1 MADPT
6 KKCLKANFDA
16 RTLRQGTYLGRL
28 LLIKAHLFG
37 NVQRDCFRPEQPQDL
52 PLQEGK
58 VEDEEAARGLYC
70 RPAEKVDRGR
80 QVKSK
85 CERLPRLPSG
95 K

>member
-1 MADPT
+1 MLT
-6 KKCLKANFDA
+6 S
-16 RTLRQGTYLGRL
+16 TLAKEAF
-28 LLIKAHLFG
+28 KAHLFG

-70 RPAEKVDRGR
+70 RPAEKVDRGC

-85 CERLPRLPSG
+85 RERLPRLSSG